1 MKEQSEGHIGY
12 SCNGLYEYFVCGQ
25 NIYKAH
31 RTCVLDVN
39 TGYRLGANYV
49 CRSATGSSTIHPLAV
64 SADPGEGSAN

>member
-1 MKEQSEGHIGY
+1 MEEQSKGHIGY
-12 SCNGLYEYFVCGQ
+12 SSNGLYEYFVCGQ

-49 CRSATGSSTIHPLAV
+49 CRVGHWLKYNSPLGSI
-64 SADPGEGSAN
+64 G